1 MELLR
6 DVLAQIPPEQAETLS
21 LRVVLGWSLA
31 EIAETMGVPLNTV
44 RSRLR
49 LAKTALRT
57 AIEGHPAASEELAAD
72 D

>member
-31 EIAETMGVPLNTV
+31 EVAETMGVPLNTV

-49 LAKTALRT
+49 LAKTAMR
-57 AIEGHPAASEELAAD
+57 AVIESNPSFQSALTD
-72 D
+72 DD